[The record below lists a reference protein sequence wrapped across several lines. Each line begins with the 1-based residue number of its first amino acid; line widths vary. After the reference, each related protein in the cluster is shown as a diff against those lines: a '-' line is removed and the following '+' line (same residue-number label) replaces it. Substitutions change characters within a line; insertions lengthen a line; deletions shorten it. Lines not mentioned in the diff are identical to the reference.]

1 VHRVLVAFAVT
12 LVSLPLAAADRDG
25 VAPKDILGQS
35 TTLRAEVLE
44 LALRAYQR
52 AVDAGAVRRAVLTI
66 IDYELPSYDKRL
78 WVVDMSTGKVVH
90 EEWVAH
96 GMGRPRGSGGNMTHA
111 LGFSN
116 DLGSRKSSLGLYIT
130 AEAYYGEH
138 GYTVRLDGLE
148 RGINDN
154 ARDRMIVLHGADYVT
169 PERAASRQ
177 VGRSW
182 GCPTVREEVS
192 ESLIDTIKE
201 GTALWIYYPDSR
213 WLEQSEFLDSDQL
226 LEAR

>member
-12 LVSLPLAAADRDG
+12 LVSLPLAAADRGG

-78 WVVDMSTGKVVH
+78 WVVDMSTGGVVH

-96 GMGRPRGSGGNMTHA
+96 GMGRPRGSGGSMTHA

-116 DLGSRKSSLGLYIT
+116 DHGSRKSSLGLYIT
-130 AEAYYGEH
+130 AEAYFGKH

-169 PERAASRQ
+169 AERAERRQ

-182 GCPTVREEVS
+182 GCPTVRLEVA
-192 ESLIDTIKE
+192 ESLIDAIKE

-213 WLEQSEFLDSDQL
+213 WLERSEFLDIDGR